1 MPEPVLE
8 VEEIEAGYGEIQV
21 LFGVSLRVGK
31 GTVTTLLG
39 SNGAGK
45 TTTLKTIMGLLEP
58 WSGRIVFK
66 GADVTR
72 LPAYKRVEQGIALVP
87 EGRKLWPRLTV
98 EEHLRLAATTPRAR
112 ARFEES
118 LEMVYELF
126 PRLRERRRQ
135 LAGTMSGGEQQMLA
149 IARALMTA
157 PELLMLDEPSLGLAP
172 KLVLEVLD
180 AVKSLK
186 EEYGLTVLLVEQN
199 VHMALQVADYGYV
212 IENGRIVL
220 EGTPDELAESEALRK
235 AYIGV

>member
-1 MPEPVLE
+1 MPGPVLE
-8 VEEIEAGYGEIQV
+8 VEGIEAGYGEIQV
-21 LFGVSLRVGK
+21 LFGVSLRVEK
-31 GTVTTLLG
+31 GTVTALLG

-66 GADVTR
+66 DADITR
-72 LPAYKRVEQGIALVP
+72 LPAHRRVEQGIALVP

-112 ARFEES
+112 ERFEES

-157 PELLMLDEPSLGLAP
+157 PELLMLDEPSIGLAP

-199 VHMALQVADYGYV
+199 VHMALQIADYGYV

-220 EGTPDELAESEALRK
+220 EGTPDELAGSEALRK